1 MNQKLRR
8 ALPLFL
14 AFLLL
19 TFPLPSMA
27 DQILVA
33 TASNFRD
40 TMEALVHRFEQKS
53 GHSVVPIYGSTGKH
67 YAQIINGAPYD
78 AFFAA
83 DRSRPERLERDGA
96 AVRGSRFTYAV
107 GRLVLWSPRAGYVDP
122 KGEILRT
129 GSYRHMAIANPDL
142 APYGVAAMEVL
153 QHLGLWQ
160 EIQPRLVLGENIG
173 QAFLFVRSGNAE
185 LGLVAWSQLL
195 STASDREGSS
205 WRVPETFYRPI
216 EQQAV
221 LISDKEA
228 ARAFMSFIHGAEADR
243 IIQAH
248 GYSTTTSKAP

>member
-1 MNQKLRR
+1 MNQKQRTM
-8 ALPLFL
+8 LPLCL
-14 AFLLL
+14 AILLL
-19 TFPLPSMA
+19 TTPLSSTA

-40 TMEALVHRFEQKS
+40 AMEALVNRFEQQS
-53 GHSVVPIYGSTGKH
+53 SHSVVPIYGSTGKH

-96 AVRGSRFTYAV
+96 SVRGSRFTYAV
-107 GRLVLWSPRAGYVDP
+107 GTLVLWSPREGYVDAQG
-122 KGEILRT
+122 KVLRT
-129 GSYRHMAIANPDL
+129 GGYRHLAIANPDL
-142 APYGVAAMEVL
+142 APYGMAAMETL
-153 QHLGLWQ
+153 QHLGLWP
-160 EIQPRLVLGENIG
+160 ETQPRLVLGENIG

-195 STASDREGSS
+195 STASDKEGSL
-205 WRVPETFYRPI
+205 WRVPETYHRPI

-221 LISDKEA
+221 LISDTEA
-228 ARAFMSFIHGAEADR
+228 TRAFMSFIRGKEADR